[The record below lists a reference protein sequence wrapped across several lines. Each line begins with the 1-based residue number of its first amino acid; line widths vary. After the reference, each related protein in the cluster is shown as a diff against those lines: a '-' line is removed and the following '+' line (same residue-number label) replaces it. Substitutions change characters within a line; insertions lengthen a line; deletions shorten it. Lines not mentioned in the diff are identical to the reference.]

1 VFRNKIF
8 KTSLFESAEKN
19 KGDNVEK
26 SLPKAV
32 VGEVA
37 VLCGQGRGWGDG
49 GNGSISGC
57 GKFLTSFLLVEL
69 GQRDCLAGARGGGE
83 ECRISGF

>member
-1 VFRNKIF
+1 MQLYSLPCVFRNKIF

-37 VLCGQGRGWGDG
+37 VLCGQGRGWGEG
-49 GNGSISGC
+49 GLDAVN
-57 GKFLTSFLLVEL
+57 F
-69 GQRDCLAGARGGGE
+69 
-83 ECRISGF
+83 